1 MKQILKCPD
10 CGNYTLLETC
20 PACDKKTAR
29 PIPQRY
35 SPIDKYGMYRRKVKF
50 DKLKEEGLL

>member
-20 PACDKKTAR
+20 PACDKKTVR

-50 DKLKEEGLL
+50 DKLYSKT